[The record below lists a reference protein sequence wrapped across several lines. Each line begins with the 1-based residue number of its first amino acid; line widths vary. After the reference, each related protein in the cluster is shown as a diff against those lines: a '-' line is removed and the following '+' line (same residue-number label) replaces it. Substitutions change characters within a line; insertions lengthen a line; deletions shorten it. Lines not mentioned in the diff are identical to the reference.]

1 MAAVPK
7 KKPSLTR
14 QRHRHTAWQNRF
26 SLPALQACPDCGE
39 LKQPHRVCK
48 HCGMY
53 NGKQVIEFTTTV
65 KKVEAD
71 THTHA

>member
-26 SLPALQACPDCGE
+26 SLPTLQACPECGE
-39 LKQPHRVCK
+39 LKQPHRVCI
-48 HCGMY
+48 HCGKY
-53 NGKQVIEFTTTV
+53 NGMQVLESGTTV
-65 KKVEAD
+65 TKVDSASK
-71 THTHA
+71 